1 MSVTILGTGLAGYTT
16 AREIRKLDADVAIT
30 LITADDGHNY
40 SKPMLSNGF
49 AKGKTAEGLKQQ
61 SPAQMA
67 EALGATVLTD
77 TRVTALDT
85 GSQTLVANTDEHTYD
100 KLVLAI
106 GAQQIR
112 LPLEGDGA
120 ADVVSVNT
128 LWEYA
133 AFRDRLDGKS
143 TVAVMGPGLIGCEFA
158 NDLCA
163 GGLNCHVIG
172 PDAYPLER
180 LMPPPAGHALQGAL
194 ETLGARFHLGTVV
207 NAIHTRGGGFALALS
222 NGEEVLADVVLSAA
236 GLVPDTALARAA
248 GIDTA
253 RGIVVDRCLRTSAP
267 NVYALG
273 DCIEIEGR
281 VMPYVMPIMHTARAL
296 ASAVTGNPAPVSLPA
311 MPVAVK
317 TPVHPIVVSPPA
329 PDAEGQ
335 WHCETLEDGG
345 VKARFESED
354 GALLG
359 LALTG
364 AMAVKQKVA
373 LQRELPP
380 VLA

>member
-16 AREIRKLDADVAIT
+16 AREIRKLDADLPIT

-61 SPAQMA
+61 SADQMA
-67 EALGATVLTD
+67 DALGATVLTE
-77 TRVTALDT
+77 TRVTAIDTATRRLTTDT
-85 GSQTLVANTDEHTYD
+85 GEHPYD
-100 KLVLAI
+100 SLVLAT

-120 ADVVSVNT
+120 DDVVSVNT

-133 AFRDRLDGKS
+133 TFRDRLDGKS

-163 GGLNCHVIG
+163 GGLSCHVIG

-180 LMPPPAGHALQGAL
+180 LMPAPAGHALQQAL
-194 ETLGARFHLGTVV
+194 TSLGTHFHLGTVV
-207 NAIHTRGGGFALALS
+207 SAVNRHGDGFRLALS
-222 NGEEVLADVVLSAA
+222 NGEHVDADIVLSAA

-248 GIDTA
+248 GLDTA
-253 RGIVVDRCLRTSAP
+253 RGIVVDRCLRTSDP
-267 NVYALG
+267 HVYALG
-273 DCIEIEGR
+273 DCIEIEGLL
-281 VMPYVMPIMHTARAL
+281 MPYVMPIMYMARAL

-329 PDAEGQ
+329 PDAVGH
-335 WHCETLEDGG
+335 WHCETQEDGG

-354 GALLG
+354 GTLLG
-359 LALTG
+359 IALTG
-364 AMAVKQKVA
+364 AMAVRQKVA